1 MTILPQQLNDKRS
14 KMCNS
19 FRAPLPQEDEEFL
32 QMFEQCSLSGKCW
45 THVAHVRMA
54 WLQMQRSASY
64 DEALDRIRKGIMAF
78 NASVQSVG
86 YHETITVAFARLIFH
101 RRETQPAECWQKFL
115 ELHEDLISK
124 ETPILHSYYS
134 PELLATPEARAC
146 FVEPDRKP
154 LPEVAAVVAEM

>member
-1 MTILPQQLNDKRS
+1 
-14 KMCNS
+14 MCNS

-64 DEALDRIRKGIMAF
+64 EEALERIRNGIMAF

-86 YHETITVAFARLIFH
+86 YHETITVAFARLIFY
-101 RRETQPAECWQKFL
+101 RRGTSNADTWLQFI
-115 ELHEDLISK
+115 ELHDDLISK
-124 ETPILHSYYS
+124 ENPILQEYYS
-134 PELLATPEARAC
+134 PEILASPESRAN

-154 LPEVAAVVAEM
+154 LPTLTSSQAV

>member
-1 MTILPQQLNDKRS
+1 
-14 KMCNS
+14 MCNS

-101 RRETQPAECWQKFL
+101 RRETQPAECWQEFL

-124 ETPILHSYYS
+124 ETPILHVYYS
-134 PELLATPEARAC
+134 PELLATPEARAF

-154 LPEVAAVVAEM
+154 LPEVMVGVGEL

>member
-1 MTILPQQLNDKRS
+1 
-14 KMCNS
+14 MCNS

-64 DEALDRIRKGIMAF
+64 EEALERIRNGIMAF

-86 YHETITVAFARLIFH
+86 YPETIPVAFARLIFY
-101 RRETQPAECWQKFL
+101 RRGTSNADTWLQFI
-115 ELHEDLISK
+115 ELHDDLISK
-124 ETPILHSYYS
+124 ETPILNVYYS
-134 PELLATPEARAC
+134 PELLATAEARAS
-146 FVEPDRKP
+146 FVEPDRQP
-154 LPEVAAVVAEM
+154 LPEVAVVVAEK